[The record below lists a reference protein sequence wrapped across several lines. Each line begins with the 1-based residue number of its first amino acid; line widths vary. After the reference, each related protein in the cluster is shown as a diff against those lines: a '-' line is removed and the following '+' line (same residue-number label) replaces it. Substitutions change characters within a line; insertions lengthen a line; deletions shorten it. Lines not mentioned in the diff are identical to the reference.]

1 MSKKFSKIKA
11 FVVAVAAIFGMNAIS
26 AGRVFAADGDYGINM
41 SPMNQRIVL
50 NPGESYTG
58 SFTISNP
65 NANTTDFEYVI
76 TAKPFYVN
84 DDYNIFYEETGSY
97 NQIVD
102 WVSVSSYSGTLHP
115 NESREIY
122 FTINTPSDAPA
133 GGQYAA
139 IVVSSKTSSDTQG
152 GINIKTSQAMAHIIY
167 AEVAGTTTRSGEVLS
182 ADMPSFLLNG
192 DISATSAIKNTGNV
206 HGTASYTLQVFP
218 LFSDEEVY
226 TNEEDPETK
235 TILPDRTLMN
245 TTSWT
250 ETPDFG
256 IFNVV
261 YTAEFEG
268 VTTQV
273 SKMVIKCP
281 IWLLFVVIFAVIL
294 IIFYLA
300 TKSKSRK
307 KSRR

>member
-1 MSKKFSKIKA
+1 MKKNNKFLLYVTS
-11 FVVAVAAIFGMNAIS
+11 VLVSLFGIVQNA
-26 AGRVFAADGDYGINM
+26 FAADTDYGIGM
-41 SPMNQRIVL
+41 SPLNQKVIL
-50 NPGESYTG
+50 TPGETYTG
-58 SFTISNP
+58 SFVINNP
-65 NANTTDFEYVI
+65 ASHTLDFNYQI
-76 TAKPFYVN
+76 TVKPFYV
-84 DDYNIFYEETGSY
+84 DEDYSIYYEDSGNY
-97 NQIVD
+97 NQIVE
-102 WVSVSSYSGTLHP
+102 WTSLSETSGVLSP
-115 NESREIY
+115 NETREIY
-122 FTINTPSDAPA
+122 FQIDVPEDAPA
-133 GGQYAA
+133 GGQYEA
-139 IVVSSKTSSDTQG
+139 ITVASTDNNVSEDEDG
-152 GINIKTSQAMAHIIY
+152 LNIVISQAIAHIIY
-167 AEVAGTTTRSGEVLS
+167 AEVAGTTTRSGEVISMDL
-182 ADMPSFLLNG
+182 PSFILSG

-206 HGTASYTLQVFP
+206 HGTAKYTLQVFP

>member
-1 MSKKFSKIKA
+1 MKKIKQ
-11 FVVAVAAIFGMNAIS
+11 ILCGMATVIMSFLACGN
-26 AGRVFAADGDYGINM
+26 VFAEEYSGIGM
-41 SPMNQRIVL
+41 SPMNQKIIL
-50 NPGESYTG
+50 TPGETYTG
-58 SFTISNP
+58 TFKITNPASNTV
-65 NANTTDFEYVI
+65 NYKYKIGVD
-76 TAKPFYVN
+76 PFYVDEDSTLVYSSN
-84 DDYNIFYEETGSY
+84 GDY

-102 WVSVSSYSGTLHP
+102 WITLSEYSGEISP
-115 NESREIY
+115 NSTREITFY
-122 FTINTPSDAPA
+122 VNVPNDAPA

-139 IVVSSKTSSDTQG
+139 IIVSSNNDDDTIEG
-152 GINIKTSQAMAHIIY
+152 GVNINVRYGMAHIVY
-167 AEVAGTTTRSGEVLS
+167 AEVAGTTARSGEVLS
-182 ADMPSFLLNG
+182 ADLPSFILSGN
-192 DISATSAIKNTGNV
+192 ISATSAIKNTGNV

-226 TNEEDPETK
+226 TNEEDPEAK